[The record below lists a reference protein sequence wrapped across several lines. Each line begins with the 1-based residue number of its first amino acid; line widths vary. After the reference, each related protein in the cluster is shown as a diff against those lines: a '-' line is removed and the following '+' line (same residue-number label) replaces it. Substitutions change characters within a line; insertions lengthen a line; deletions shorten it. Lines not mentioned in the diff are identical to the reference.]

1 MLSHRKVTLE
11 CAQRD
16 DTRLNFI
23 EGENENNYPKHEVG
37 RECMIID
44 KIKNLK
50 GMDDLKTY
58 SRTSDRFDTSVS
70 NNMLPFAKRI
80 KDKARN
86 NTDRTAIDTGIL
98 SELYNYGITK
108 EQLSNLKALADY
120 MGAKYHKSDGKM
132 IVEITNEQFK
142 AYFVEEDERTQGTEG
157 T

>member
-37 RECMIID
+37 RVGFECMIID

-120 MGAKYHKSDGKM
+120 MGAKFHKSDGKM
-132 IVEITNEQFK
+132 IVEITK
-142 AYFVEEDERTQGTEG
+142 LGYLKKMAFVEKYQS
-157 T
+157 